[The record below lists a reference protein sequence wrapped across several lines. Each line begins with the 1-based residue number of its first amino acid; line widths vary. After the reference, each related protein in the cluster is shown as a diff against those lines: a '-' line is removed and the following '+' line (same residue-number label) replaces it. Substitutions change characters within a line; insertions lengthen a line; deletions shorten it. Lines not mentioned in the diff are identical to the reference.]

1 METTLKKMTEEE
13 RRQHQHFIIQEWK
26 KDVAEIEAE
35 LDAKKNTPEYIEV
48 LNRLKEANARRGIII
63 TGKIC

>member
-26 KDVAEIEAE
+26 KDVVETREQFQAWLKTDEA
-35 LDAKKNTPEYIEV
+35 
-48 LNRLKEANARRGIII
+48 KETFKTLREENARRGIII